1 MTHLTRR
8 DTLKLLTV
16 APLAGA
22 FTWTSREIDDAWA
35 AVGVARRRAPRQAFE
50 PRFFTPDEWRTLH
63 VLVDL
68 IIPRDRRS
76 GSATDAGVPEFID
89 FVMSER
95 ENEARQVAMR
105 GGLAWLDT
113 ECRERFGKESF
124 LAATETERTRLLD
137 AIAYP
142 ERAAPEV
149 SHGVQFFTSLRNLTA
164 SGFWSSK
171 MGVSDLAYM
180 GNVAVSEWNGCPP
193 EQLRKLGLPTD

>member
-1 MTHLTRR
+1 MPKLTRR
-8 DTLKLLTV
+8 EATKLLGAATM
-16 APLAGA
+16 AAG
-22 FTWTSREIDDAWA
+22 FTWTRAEIDDAWA
-35 AVGVARRRAPRQAFE
+35 AVGVARRRAHGQAFE
-50 PRFFTPDEWRTLH
+50 PRFFTPDEWWKLH

-89 FVMSER
+89 FVVSER

-124 LAATETERTRLLD
+124 LAATEAERTRLLD

-149 SHGVQFFTSLRNLTA
+149 NHGVQFFNSLRNLTA

-171 MGVSDLAYM
+171 MGVADLQYM
-180 GNVAVSEWNGCPP
+180 GNVAVGEWTGCPE
-193 EQLRKLGLPTD
+193 EQLRKLGLQP